1 MWTKIENYTF
11 KIREIYYILLF
22 LANNLNASSDDAL
35 FILSKLGIADHSN
48 DTFLDNHSN
57 LIEDLE
63 EYNSGHMMTIMSRKI
78 SDNYLEKYLD
88 QIVNVS
94 KRW

>member
-1 MWTKIENYTF
+1 MWSKI
-11 KIREIYYILLF
+11 YIMLF

-48 DTFLDNHSN
+48 DTFLDSHN
-57 LIEDLE
+57 LTEDLE
-63 EYNSGHMMTIMSRKI
+63 DYNSGHMMTIMSRRI
-78 SDNYLEKYLD
+78 TDNYLEKYLD

-94 KRW
+94 